1 MSALARQIGL
11 GRVAYY
17 LWHRPRA
24 KMSAIIRA
32 GGPLEQWRTQRGQ
45 QEMEAEAWRLPLLP
59 ACGGRPLE
67 VHVLTGRRFWYQTA
81 FCLWTF
87 ARHAGRDLAPHIHD
101 DGTLAEEWC
110 APLRRLFPAARII
123 SESETKARLDACL
136 PPDQFPSLRRRREEL
151 PLIRKLT
158 DIHAGLAGWR
168 LFMDSDLL
176 FWRRPQLLVDW
187 LDQPAQPLRAVDVE
201 YAYGYP
207 PELLA
212 ELAGGPVPELVNT
225 GLLGLRSEELD
236 WERMEFWC
244 RTLIERA
251 GTHYYQEQ
259 ALVALHLAGRA
270 CVAAPLA
277 DYVTFPRP
285 PEAHERRAVMHHY
298 VAESK
303 RWYFRSNWRIA
314 ANTFG
319 A

>member
-1 MSALARQIGL
+1 MSVA
-11 GRVAYY
+11 GRLVYN
-17 LWHRPRA
+17 LWHRPRG
-24 KMSAIIRA
+24 KIVESWRA
-32 GGPLEQWRTQRGQ
+32 GGPVEQWRTERGRRA
-45 QEMEAEAWRLPLLP
+45 MEAAAWNLP
-59 ACGGRPLE
+59 ALPAYGGKPLE

-87 ARHAGRDLAPHIHD
+87 ARHAERALAPCLHD
-101 DGTLAEEWC
+101 DGTLTEEWC
-110 APLRRLFPAARII
+110 VPLRRLFPAARII
-123 SESETKARLDACL
+123 PESETRVRLDAIL
-136 PPDQFPSLRRRREEL
+136 PPGQFPSLRRRREEL

-187 LDQPAQPLRAVDVE
+187 LNQPTQPLRAVDVE

-212 ELAGGPVPELVNT
+212 ELAGQPVPDLVNT

-236 WERMEFWC
+236 WDRMEHWC

-285 PEAHERRAVMHHY
+285 PEAHERQAVMHHY
-298 VAESK
+298 VADSK
-303 RWYFRSNWRIA
+303 RWYFQRNWRHA
-314 ANTFG
+314 LSSPV
-319 A
+319 